1 MKLTAAVLVTSDRVA
16 RGERQDRSGELAKE
30 LLSAVAEVVE
40 KRVVPDEAGEIRQA
54 LLSWSAQGVDVV
66 VTVGGTGLSERDV
79 TAQTTRGLLEKEAPG
94 ITMAMLARG
103 LQATPRAM
111 LSGAAAGV
119 RGRTLIVNL
128 PGSISAV
135 RDYLGLLREI
145 LPHAVAMIHGHHH
158 EQ

>member
-1 MKLTAAVLVTSDRVA
+1 
-16 RGERQDRSGELAKE
+16 
-30 LLSAVAEVVE
+30 
-40 KRVVPDEAGEIRQA
+40 VPDEAGEIRQA

-79 TAQTTRGLLEKEAPG
+79 TAQTTRSLLEKEAPG